1 MESERWIRLEGLAA
15 ILMLTRVQGFIVVIV
30 DPQVCSEVA
39 FLLELPTAFEA
50 KKPADT
56 RMNGLVI
63 LQVMMLHEAFV
74 AASVRAFV
82 SLHRLVCLQVI
93 LESLLGV
100 ELPVADI
107 ASLVDFHVNGFLVFP
122 QVKQA
127 FEAAI
132 ADRTLHRVVG
142 VVRLKMRIS
151 V

>member
-1 MESERWIRLEGLAA
+1 MESERWICFEGLAA
-15 ILMLTRVQGFIVVIV
+15 IRMITRVQRFIVVVV
-30 DPQVCSEVA
+30 DLQVCSEVA
-39 FLLELPTAFEA
+39 FLLELSATFEA

-82 SLHRLVCLQVI
+82 SLHCLVSLQVI
-93 LESLLGV
+93 LEPLLGV
-100 ELPVADI
+100 EFPVADI
-107 ASLVDFHVNGFLVFP
+107 AGLVDFHVNGFLVFP
-122 QVKQA
+122 QVQQA
-127 FEAAI
+127 LEAAI
-132 ADRTLHRVVG
+132 ADRTRHRVVG